1 MAEFKSQSEILT
13 VAIETIEQLTAR
25 LENVERDLSA
35 KADKSDVDQLRN
47 DVSSLQLAV
56 CGPNDARNISHDNSV
71 SVRHKLEHD
80 EMSDQAADENAATN
94 AGTSDTLPQTSGLV
108 RDNTEEQEASQMH
121 REGATSARNDG
132 DKPLNEQQPS
142 TSQNDGDCSLLFL
155 YISLCSSILP
165 SV

>member
-1 MAEFKSQSEILT
+1 MAEFKSQSEIPT

-94 AGTSDTLPQTSGLV
+94 AGTSDTPPQTSGLV
-108 RDNTEEQEASQMH
+108 RDNTEEQEASQVH
-121 REGATSARNDG
+121 SERNDG
-132 DKPLNEQQPS
+132 DKSPNEQPS

-155 YISLCSSILP
+155 YI
-165 SV
+165 